1 MFIRILAD
9 LCVSEPIARFNTNM
23 PLRYAKKIPN
33 RALLALWQTEE
44 PDDWFISRLL
54 IQPAELEEMAL
65 IHPKRVT
72 DWYSTRYLIH
82 LLSGEQ
88 DRKVC
93 LKDAFGRPY
102 LSDSPF
108 HVSISHS
115 DGLAAVILTDEAAGI
130 DIQRWDKR
138 MERLAPKFVTA
149 QEQRNLEKQDTNGC
163 YHVLWGAK
171 EALYK
176 AYGRRQ
182 LDFKRN
188 IFCSDFKYQQNG
200 GTLEGLIEDPE
211 GNEQVY
217 TCFYKP
223 FTKGMLVYVLK
234 KKD

>member
-1 MFIRILAD
+1 MFTNNLAD
-9 LCVSEPIARFNTNM
+9 LCSNVPTARYYTNM

-44 PDDWFISRLL
+44 PDDWFRSKLL
-54 IQPAELEEMAL
+54 LQPEEREEIAQ

-82 LLSGEQ
+82 LLSGDQ

-93 LKDAFGRPY
+93 LKDAFGRPF

-115 DGLAAVILTDEAAGI
+115 DGLAAVILTDESAGI

-138 MERLAPKFVTA
+138 MERLAPKFITA
-149 QEQRNLEKQDTNGC
+149 QEQRNLEDQDANGC
-163 YHVLWGAK
+163 LHVLWGAK

-182 LDFKRN
+182 LDFKTN
-188 IFCSDFKYQQNG
+188 IFCSDFLYQANG
-200 GTLEGLIEDPE
+200 GTLEGLVEDPE
-211 GNEQVY
+211 GNEEVY
-217 TCFYKP
+217 SCFYKP
-223 FTKGMLVYVLK
+223 FTKGMLVYALRK
-234 KKD
+234 RD